1 MAAPQQISLQALA
14 EFRDIYRDEFGVEL
28 SDAQANEIAL
38 GVLQLFS
45 VLLGPR

>member
-14 EFRDIYRDEFGVEL
+14 ELKAIYYHEFGEEL

-38 GVLQLFS
+38 RVLQLFS
-45 VLLGPR
+45 ILLGPR

>member
-14 EFRDIYRDEFGVEL
+14 EFKAIYRDEFGEEL

-38 GVLQLFS
+38 GVLQLIS
-45 VLLGPR
+45 VLVGPS